1 MYEIILGEI
10 IACVCV
16 MYGLYSTN
24 KYLLSAKIIR
34 ETEKLQLEAR
44 KLQAKINYTSG
55 ERQAD
60 VSSGIENMG
69 VDGII
74 DALGIPAMFKPVAKG
89 FIDNLLKNPE
99 KLKELADKFGVNL
112 DGMSAETSKGPYL

>member
-10 IACVCV
+10 ITCICVI
-16 MYGLYSTN
+16 YGLFSVN
-24 KYLLSAKIIR
+24 KYIFSAKIIR
-34 ETEKLQLEAR
+34 ETERLQIEAR

-60 VSSGIENMG
+60 VSTGIENMG

-74 DALGIPAMFKPVAKG
+74 DALGIPAMFKPIAKG
-89 FIDNLLKNPE
+89 FIDNLLKDPA
-99 KLKELADKFGVNL
+99 KLKELAAKFGVNV
-112 DGMSAETSKGPYL
+112 DGMSSETSKGPYL

>member
-16 MYGLYSTN
+16 MYGLFCMQKYILSNRLIASEQKLRARIATFERNYSD
-24 KYLLSAKIIR
+24 IR
-34 ETEKLQLEAR
+34 ADTGG
-44 KLQAKINYTSG
+44 IVSG
-55 ERQAD
+55 
-60 VSSGIENMG
+60 SIENMG

-89 FIDNLLKNPE
+89 FIDNLLKDPE
-99 KLKELADKFGVNL
+99 KLKELAGKFGVNL
-112 DGMSAETSKGPYL
+112 DGMSSETSKGPYL

>member
-16 MYGLYSTN
+16 MYGLYSAN
-24 KYLLSAKIIR
+24 KYLLSAKIIK

-69 VDGII
+69 IDGII
-74 DALGIPAMFKPVAKG
+74 DALGIPAMFKPFAKG
-89 FIDNLLKNPE
+89 AIDNILKNPE
-99 KLKELADKFGVNL
+99 KLKELAAKFGVDL
-112 DGMSAETSKGPYL
+112 DGMSSEKTKGPYL